1 MIRLAVC
8 DDDPIFLSQ
17 AGELAR
23 CFLDTQKIPASV
35 SCYPD
40 AESLLEARAHCDIYL
55 LDILMPG
62 LDGIALAKEL
72 ERRDQDF
79 CVIYLTTSEEYALE
93 AFSVDALQYLVK
105 PVTEPALFGALQ
117 KALALLNGRKT
128 DLPPLLVS
136 TPDGETAIAL
146 SSLCYVEHLDKVLY
160 FHRTDGTVLRSST
173 GSMKISD
180 LTGKLSG
187 RQNFLSPHRGYLV
200 NMDYIRTFS
209 ASGIRMENGEVI
221 PVARAGGS
229 AVRRQYMDYLLG
241 QKGGGLC

>member
-105 PVTEPALFGALQ
+105 PVTENGSAASSRLHAGWGNGDCSVVSLLRGASGQ
-117 KALALLNGRKT
+117 SALL
-128 DLPPLLVS
+128 
-136 TPDGETAIAL
+136 
-146 SSLCYVEHLDKVLY
+146 SSDRRN
-160 FHRTDGTVLRSST
+160 RTSLFDR
-173 GSMKISD
+173 INED
-180 LTGKLSG
+180 
-187 RQNFLSPHRGYLV
+187 F
-200 NMDYIRTFS
+200 
-209 ASGIRMENGEVI
+209 
-221 PVARAGGS
+221 
-229 AVRRQYMDYLLG
+229 
-241 QKGGGLC
+241 